1 LGGLPRQAGR
11 RNVLDRSSAIAY
23 FPAMDQSIPAA
34 EANRSFSRLLR
45 EVREGQS
52 FTITAHGRPVARIV
66 PCDAEAEAAR
76 RRAAWADLLARLEA
90 QPAAEGEMPRWTRD
104 ELYER
109 D

>member
-1 LGGLPRQAGR
+1 
-11 RNVLDRSSAIAY
+11 
-23 FPAMDQSIPAA
+23 MDQSIPAA

-66 PCDAEAEAAR
+66 PCDADTEAAR
-76 RRAAWADLLARLEA
+76 REAAREALMARLRA
-90 QPAAEGEMPRWTRD
+90 QPAADTTERGWTRD